1 MTRRPESP
9 VICHVVYARYPAD
22 PRVRREAEALSRNGF
37 DVDLICLRGPGEKAH
52 ETVGGVHVTRL
63 PLRAIRGSRMRYI
76 YQYSLFFLLAATC
89 LVTKQIRRWY
99 DAVHIHSMPDFLIFA
114 ALPSR
119 LLGCQL
125 VLDLHESMPELYL
138 ARFVDRER
146 SVLHRLTLIA
156 QRASCLLATRV
167 VSVNDQI
174 AALLERRGIAPWR
187 VCVIENAPDWSLVD
201 FQPPAAASGTP
212 FTIVVVGGLNE
223 ERDVGLVIEA
233 ASEVARLA
241 RTRWRLIGDGNSSY
255 LDALRSKV
263 GELGLSETI
272 TIEPEVPS
280 SAVPALIH
288 GSAIGIVSYVKNPI
302 TEIATPNKAY
312 EYATAG
318 KAMVVADLPALKTLL
333 GDTATYYEPGNA
345 MDLARGV
352 STLLYD
358 DELRLRLGREA
369 RARIST
375 HAWPIMEMRL
385 IRMYENMNRRN
396 AVTSAHDGTDDR
408 SPGIREA

>member
-1 MTRRPESP
+1 L
-9 VICHVVYARYPAD
+9 
-22 PRVRREAEALSRNGF
+22 EASRFSGAG
-37 DVDLICLRGPGEKAH
+37 RG
-52 ETVGGVHVTRL
+52 L
-63 PLRAIRGSRMRYI
+63 
-76 YQYSLFFLLAATC
+76 
-89 LVTKQIRRWY
+89 
-99 DAVHIHSMPDFLIFA
+99 
-114 ALPSR
+114 
-119 LLGCQL
+119 
-125 VLDLHESMPELYL
+125 
-138 ARFVDRER
+138 
-146 SVLHRLTLIA
+146 
-156 QRASCLLATRV
+156 
-167 VSVNDQI
+167 
-174 AALLERRGIAPWR
+174 
-187 VCVIENAPDWSLVD
+187 
-201 FQPPAAASGTP
+201 
-212 FTIVVVGGLNE
+212 VVVGGLNE
-223 ERDVGLVIEA
+223 ERDIGLVIEA

-241 RTRWRLIGDGNSSY
+241 RTRWRLIGHGSSSY

-280 SAVPALIH
+280 TAVPALIS
-288 GSAIGIVSYVKNPI
+288 GSAIGIVSYVRNPL